1 MVFFSLLPYTTIFDA
16 IAPRSQNALL
26 RRMRFFSPGQTRRR
40 LTERRTLAPVSH
52 GKAHSGSLAL
62 TEKRILRWRCD
73 GKVHSVLGVS
83 RKDALWLQ
91 TLTGSITM
99 VRGNLPEAGSRDGI
113 AKVTMAAVLDGLV
126 KVA

>member
-1 MVFFSLLPYTTIFDA
+1 MRFSV
-16 IAPRSQNALL
+16 APRPQNALL
-26 RRMRFFSPGQTRRR
+26 RRMHFSSPGQTWRR
-40 LTERRTLAPVSH
+40 LTEKRTLAPVPH

-62 TEKRILRWRCD
+62 TEKRILRSRCD

-83 RKDALWLQ
+83 RKDALWLR
-91 TLTGSITM
+91 TLTGSVTI
-99 VRGNLPEAGSRDGI
+99 VRGNLPEAGSRDSA

>member
-1 MVFFSLLPYTTIFDA
+1 MRFSV
-16 IAPRSQNALL
+16 APRSQNALL

-40 LTERRTLAPVSH
+40 LTERRTLAPVPH

-62 TEKRILRWRCD
+62 TERRILQSRCD
-73 GKVHSVLGVS
+73 GKAHSVLGVS
-83 RKDALWLQ
+83 CKDALWLQ

-99 VRGNLPEAGSRDGI
+99 VRWSLPEAGSRDGA
-113 AKVTMAAVLDGLV
+113 AKMTMAAVLDGLV